1 MKIKNKKI
9 RLTAIFILIAFFLIS
24 AATPGMAGTRGTIAT
39 SGDVGAVIIPLTAGI
54 VALAHTNKN
63 VMQLY
68 KSKGLQEL
76 FESWGTAVAATLI
89 LKYTVK
95 EERPNGENT
104 QSFPSLHASS
114 SFAAAGYLQRRYGW
128 LYGLPAYAASTYV
141 CWTRIDAREHYFH
154 DVLIGAIIG
163 FGASQIFTTPYK
175 GIHIE
180 PVAGKN
186 QYGLIFTK
194 KF

>member
-1 MKIKNKKI
+1 MKNKKT
-9 RLTAIFILIAFFLIS
+9 RLIAVFVLIVFFMLS
-24 AATPGMAGTRGTIAT
+24 AATPGMAGTRGTIAA

-54 VALAHTNKN
+54 VALAHTNKK

-76 FESWGTAVAATLI
+76 FESWGTAVAATLA

-95 EERPNGENT
+95 EERPNGDDNH
-104 QSFPSLHASS
+104 SFPSLHASS

-128 LYGLPAYAASTYV
+128 LYGAPAYAVSTYV

-154 DVLIGAIIG
+154 DVLIGAVTG
-163 FGASQIFTTPYK
+163 TGASMIFTKPYK
-175 GIHIE
+175 GIQIE
-180 PVAGKN
+180 PVAGGN
-186 QYGLIFTK
+186 LYGLMLTRTF
-194 KF
+194 

>member
-1 MKIKNKKI
+1 MKNQKT
-9 RLTAIFILIAFFLIS
+9 RLIAVFILVTVFTLS
-24 AATPGMAGTRGTIAT
+24 AATPGMAGTSGTIAT

-54 VALAHTNKN
+54 VALAHTNKK

-76 FESWGTAVAATLI
+76 FESWGTAVAATLA
-89 LKYTVK
+89 LKYLVK
-95 EERPNGENT
+95 EERPNGDNNH
-104 QSFPSLHASS
+104 SFPSLHASS

-163 FGASQIFTTPYK
+163 VGASQIFTKPYK
-175 GIHIE
+175 GLHIE
-180 PVAGKN
+180 PVAGKDLS
-186 QYGLIFTK
+186 GLIFTK
-194 KF
+194 SF